1 METKKDKKKDE
12 KEEKD
17 EKKLEVIKFF
27 VGVGLDERRAKEVSS
42 NTNLSKFLMAT
53 FTNAK
58 EYAKNEDISPFVNFL
73 YSLGTSIRIVFFL
86 ILFDLI
92 SLFLAYESAP
102 HLPILVKYII
112 DEKLTKNN
120 LQLMI
125 AFLKK
130 LGPRPLDIKELEAES
145 GIGKFQFFLN
155 SLE

>member
-1 METKKDKKKDE
+1 MQRTKISHRLSTFCIR
-12 KEEKD
+12 
-17 EKKLEVIKFF
+17 LELRF
-27 VGVGLDERRAKEVSS
+27 VL
-42 NTNLSKFLMAT
+42 F
-53 FTNAK
+53 
-58 EYAKNEDISPFVNFL
+58 
-73 YSLGTSIRIVFFL
+73 FFL